1 MSIKQDIRNRIK
13 DAIRHYD
20 FEEGISNAMD
30 EIDIEEIITKR
41 LKKELKIW
49 TLSRWCRG

>member
-20 FEEGISNAMD
+20 FEEAISNAMD
-30 EIDIEEIITKR
+30 EIDMEGEVLSALQEEF
-41 LKKELKIW
+41 EV
-49 TLSRWCRG
+49 